1 MPSEKIE
8 LKIAG
13 KSFANWFDLE
23 VTLSV
28 DTFDQVS
35 FSAPFE
41 PSRKEFRSI
50 FKPFSYAPVELFLDG
65 SPLFSGTMVDISPS
79 VDGDSRSVQVKC
91 YAFPG
96 VLCDCTAPTGEG
108 YKGRRPKGAIKTQFN
123 KGLTLQNIAQQLC
136 DPFDLDCEFRGDV
149 GAAFPRVS
157 IKIEEKIHG
166 FLVPLAKQRG
176 FVITN
181 TEAGKLLFWKTIR
194 RGVPVADF
202 VEGVAPLPKVSASF
216 SPQDYHSQITGY
228 SPAKKGSPGG
238 VSTARNPWLGK
249 GLDSGSP
256 INEYRPLSC
265 KFDDTERA
273 DAPNSVLAKMGRMF
287 AACAAF
293 TIDDLPTWRDPD
305 GKLWDPNT
313 IITLLAPSAM
323 IYRQS
328 EFVIR
333 DVKLR
338 QSTDKLSAS
347 LNLVLPGSFSGEIPS
362 QLPWVED

>member
-1 MPSEKIE
+1 MPDEKIE
-8 LKIAG
+8 LQIGG

-23 VTLSV
+23 VNLSV

-41 PSRKEFRSI
+41 PSRKEFRDL
-50 FKPFSYAPVELFLDG
+50 FRPFQYSPVKLLLNGD
-65 SPLFSGTMVDISPS
+65 PLFSGTMIDVAPS
-79 VDGDSRSVQVKC
+79 VDRDSSSVQVKC

-96 VLCDCTAPTGEG
+96 VLCDCTAPTNEG
-108 YKGRRPKGAIKTQFN
+108 YKGRRPKGAIKTQFT
-123 KGLTLQNIAQQLC
+123 KGQTLQDIAKTLC

-149 GAAFPRVS
+149 GSKFDRLS
-157 IKIEEKIHG
+157 IKIEEKIHS

-181 TEAGKLLFWKTIR
+181 TEEGKVLFWKTIK
-194 RGVPVADF
+194 RGVPVVDF
-202 VEGVAPLPKVSASF
+202 VEGVPPLSKVSANF

-228 SPAKKGSPGG
+228 SPAKKGKPGG
-238 VSTARNPWLGK
+238 VNTALNPWLGK
-249 GLDSGSP
+249 GLDSGAP

-287 AACAAF
+287 AGCAAF
-293 TIDDLPTWRDPD
+293 TIEDLPTWRDPA

-313 IITLLAPSAM
+313 SLTLLAPSAM

-328 EFVIR
+328 EFLIR

-338 QSTDKLSAS
+338 QSTDRLSAS
-347 LNLVLPGSFSGEIPS
+347 LSLVLPGSFSGEIPA